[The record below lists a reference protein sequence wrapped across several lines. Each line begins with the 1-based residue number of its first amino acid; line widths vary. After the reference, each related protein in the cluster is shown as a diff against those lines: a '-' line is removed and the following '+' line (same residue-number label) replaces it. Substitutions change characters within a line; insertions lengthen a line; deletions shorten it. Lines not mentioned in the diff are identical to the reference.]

1 MNVWVGRRQ
10 QRGRWGHS
18 APEAQGVAYVE
29 KMLPLHPLFPGYS
42 CAKLRMDILAVI
54 PCANLNLLAAS
65 VGQAG
70 GGVDLKL
77 WLAILTLLMVMGTSV
92 RNEYKC
98 ECLEINNHHAIFLP
112 VLKFVPLKSHSQPFL
127 H

>member
-1 MNVWVGRRQ
+1 MWVGRRQ
-10 QRGRWGHS
+10 QRGRWSHS

-29 KMLPLHPLFPGYS
+29 KILPLDPLFQGYS

-54 PCANLNLLAAS
+54 PCANLNLL
-65 VGQAG
+65 GQAE

-77 WLAILTLLMVMGTSV
+77 WLAILTLLMVMGTLV
-92 RNEYKC
+92 RKEYKC

-112 VLKFVPLKSHSQPFL
+112 VQKFVPLKSHSQPFL